1 MVKCVN
7 CRANFPAMP
16 IARTSEQQ
24 PVEYWKVVNVDQRQV
39 FQFCCAACMLEYL
52 FTKAQGE
59 GWLQHVG
66 QYQVRVTIE
75 KLSEIPVSEHGGKGE

>member
-1 MVKCVN
+1 MKCVN
-7 CRANFPAMP
+7 CRKQFATAP
-16 IARTSEQQ
+16 IARGAAQA

-59 GWLQHVG
+59 GWLQLVG
-66 QYQVRVTIE
+66 KYQIRVKIE
-75 KLSEIPVSEHGGKGE
+75 EVTPVT